1 MRVALLSHS
10 APAGDAIGRQLAEK
24 VAFFQDRGF
33 QVRLFVETDRR
44 LVSSLRPVTRQYSP
58 IRTTGEDWRYLCTSD
73 LIVVE
78 YSQYFGLLELLPL
91 LQDERPKIVFDY
103 HGVTPPQFACANH
116 RDQLE
121 RGRRM
126 RGLAWTADAAI
137 VHSRFARDEL
147 FSESASKYD
156 RSHSIGYPIDSTW
169 FVPGRPESP
178 LRKRLGL
185 PNESQLLLFVG
196 RLAPNKRA
204 CLLIEAIAQLRDS
217 SPVTHAVFIGD
228 CSGPYSAER
237 DRCRERAARLGVA
250 DRLHFVGQVSESQL
264 RDAYRD
270 ADALV
275 IPSVH
280 EGFCIPAVEAM
291 ACGTPVIASRSAAL
305 PETIADAGL
314 TFAPN
319 DAEDL
324 ARQVRRL
331 QSDQGASVISTSRQ
345 KRVAIVSARF
355 GDGFAGGAESSLRTL
370 AKSMSTHGHTVDVFT
385 LGASRA
391 SSFVDGIK
399 VHRFCADPTDAE
411 RFAAAAHAIRLP
423 GGMQNTSAIEDYLQE
438 SPRSKALIEAMLH
451 RGPFDA
457 VVVGP
462 YAPALTRDVVE
473 AFRDRVL
480 VVPCFHDEP
489 SAYLPQIRAAFQ
501 NVGGMLYHSHEER
514 QFAQAVLGLNHP
526 NSHVI
531 GALIDTDTPGEQIR
545 GRKTVGTGRRYV
557 MYCGRYCREKGL
569 PEFLAYAQRYCDDRP
584 NRFTIAFCGEG
595 NIAIPNRPWACD
607 LGFVDERTRRDVMAG
622 SDALVLLS
630 NSESLSLVTL
640 EAMAQ
645 GTPVIVSD
653 GCDVMREHAA
663 HGAGIVVDGYDA
675 FAAALDDLW
684 EDPEHWREMGRAG
697 REYVRQRF
705 SNGAAY
711 VDQWQAALNG
721 LDISLS
727 EQLLVNGVRRAQS
740 FDRETWRRQF
750 ANVVE
755 SVLEA
760 PKLSRNHEL
769 HIEPRATLVT
779 ASSQQD
785 EALIPIRVTNRGQFV
800 EVGEGPGRIE
810 LVATLTS
817 GNAASEST
825 ENVTPIPR
833 MLAPHQSVAAMMRVS
848 VPLTDGEYQVSIT
861 CRRWQADGS
870 TCASRAATSVRLV
883 IDSAVGWV
891 RRPAISAALDPVLRS
906 AQAAGELP
914 TGYVDVSEGRLAA
927 LKRWVKRKLLHNFQA
942 AYVDVLARQQT
953 AFNGQ
958 VISALAELGDGQAAI
973 ASSMETPKLG
983 GASIDV
989 QTELR
994 RLRKNN
1000 RRLRRRLARLET
1012 LVTRADAE
1020 ETPT

>member
-44 LVSSLRPVTRQYSP
+44 LVPALRPVTRRFSP
-58 IRTTGEDWRYLCTSD
+58 ARPTGEEWRYLCTAD
-73 LIVVE
+73 FIVVE
-78 YSQYFGLLELLPL
+78 YSQYFGMLELLPL
-91 LQDERPKIVFDY
+91 LQDEHPKILFDY
-103 HGVTPPQFACANH
+103 HGVTPPQLGSMNH

-121 RGRRM
+121 RGCRM
-126 RGLAWTADAAI
+126 RGLAWAADATI
-137 VHSRFARDEL
+137 VHSQFGRDEL
-147 FSESASKYD
+147 FNETCLKYD
-156 RSHSIGYPIDSTW
+156 RSHTIGYPVDTTW
-169 FVPGRPESP
+169 FVPGRPEAP
-178 LRKRLGL
+178 LRERLEL
-185 PNESQLLLFVG
+185 PEESQLLLFVG
-196 RLAPNKRA
+196 RLAPNKRVSV
-204 CLLIEAIAQLRDS
+204 LIEAIAQLRDS
-217 SPVTHAVFIGD
+217 SPATHGVIIGYS
-228 CSGPYSAER
+228 SGPYSAER

-250 DRLHFVGQVSESQL
+250 DRVHFLGQVGESQL

-291 ACGTPVIASRSAAL
+291 ACGTPVIASRTSAL
-305 PETIADAGL
+305 PETVADAGL

-324 ARQVRRL
+324 ARQVLRL
-331 QSDQGASVISTSRQ
+331 RFDQGGSVISLGRK
-345 KRVAIVSARF
+345 KRIAVVSARF

-370 AKSMSTHGHTVDVFT
+370 AESMSTHGHAVDVFT
-385 LGASRA
+385 LGTSRA
-391 SSFVDGIK
+391 SSLVDGIK
-399 VHRFCADPTDAE
+399 VHRFCADPTHSD
-411 RFAAAAHAIRLP
+411 RFAAADHALRLP
-423 GGMQNTSAIEDYLQE
+423 GGMENATAIEDYLQE
-438 SPRSKALIEAMLH
+438 SPRSKALIDAMQRH
-451 RGPFDA
+451 GPFDA
-457 VVVGP
+457 VIVGP
-462 YAPALTRDVVE
+462 YAPALTRDVVD

-489 SAYLPQIRAAFQ
+489 SAHLPQIRAAFE
-501 NVGGMLYHSHEER
+501 NAGGLLYHSHQER

-531 GALIDTDTPGEQIR
+531 GALIDADTPGEQFH
-545 GRKTVGTGRRYV
+545 GRKMVGTGRRYI

-569 PEFLAYAQRYCDDRP
+569 PELLAFAQRYCDDRP
-584 NRFTIAFCGEG
+584 SRFTIAFCGEG
-595 NIAIPNRPWACD
+595 NVAIPNQPWACD
-607 LGFVDERTRRDVMAG
+607 LGFVDERTRRDLMAG
-622 SDALVLLS
+622 ADALVLLS
-630 NSESLSLVTL
+630 SNESLSLVTL

-645 GTPVIVSD
+645 GTPVIVGES
-653 GCDVMREHAA
+653 CDVLREHVV
-663 HGAGIVVDGYDA
+663 HGAGMIVDGYDA

-684 EDPEHWREMGRAG
+684 EDPGHWRGMGRAG

-705 SNGAAY
+705 SNSEAYAA
-711 VDQWQAALNG
+711 QWQAALNG

-727 EQLLVNGVRRAQS
+727 EQLLVNGVRHAQA

-750 ANVVE
+750 ANVVD

-760 PKLSRNHEL
+760 PTSPRNHEL
-769 HIEPRATLVT
+769 HIQPRATLFT

-785 EALIPIRVTNRGQFV
+785 ELLVPIRLTNRGQCV

-810 LVATLTS
+810 LVATVTS
-817 GNAASEST
+817 TKTDREST

-833 MLAPHQSVAAMMRVS
+833 LIVPHQSVAAMVRVT
-848 VPLTDGEYQVSIT
+848 VPAADGEYQVSIIW
-861 CRRWQADGS
+861 RRWQADGS
-870 TCASRAATSVRLV
+870 ACASPAATSVRLI
-883 IDSAVGWV
+883 IDTTEGSVAS
-891 RRPAISAALDPVLRS
+891 PAISVGLAPILRS
-906 AQAAGELP
+906 AQATGDLP
-914 TGYVDVSEGRLAA
+914 TGYVDVSEGRLAT

-942 AYVDVLARQQT
+942 AYVDVMARQQT

-983 GASIDV
+983 GASEDV
-989 QTELR
+989 RNELR
-994 RLRKNN
+994 RLRKYN
-1000 RRLRRRLARLET
+1000 RRLRRRLARLES